1 MYTIGS
7 FIQARK
13 KLEELVEA
21 AKIEDEMAQKEA
33 REKADKANTSK
44 DEADMMAAERA
55 EKLAVTARK
64 KMINLEEKLKELA
77 KKEEDLKKLTKE
89 GGGTKR
95 GASKSPEKED
105 ETSTVEKK
113 RGKCPKKLKSKDLTN
128 SHSKMSLFQSLQKLI
143 FKK

>member
-77 KKEEDLKKLTKE
+77 HID
-89 GGGTKR
+89 
-95 GASKSPEKED
+95 SD
-105 ETSTVEKK
+105 W
-113 RGKCPKKLKSKDLTN
+113 
-128 SHSKMSLFQSLQKLI
+128 MM
-143 FKK
+143 

>member
-21 AKIEDEMAQKEA
+21 AKVEDEMAQKEA
-33 REKADKANTSK
+33 GEKADKANTSK

-77 KKEEDLKKLTKE
+77 KKAEDLKNLTKE

-95 GASKSPEKED
+95 GASKSRKKED
-105 ETSTVEKK
+105 ETPSVEKK
-113 RGKCPKKLKSKDLTN
+113 RGKGPKKQKSKDLTN
-128 SHSKMSLFQSLQKLI
+128 SH
-143 FKK
+143 

>member
-33 REKADKANTSK
+33 GEKADKANTSK

-77 KKEEDLKKLTKE
+77 HID
-89 GGGTKR
+89 
-95 GASKSPEKED
+95 SD
-105 ETSTVEKK
+105 W
-113 RGKCPKKLKSKDLTN
+113 
-128 SHSKMSLFQSLQKLI
+128 MM
-143 FKK
+143 